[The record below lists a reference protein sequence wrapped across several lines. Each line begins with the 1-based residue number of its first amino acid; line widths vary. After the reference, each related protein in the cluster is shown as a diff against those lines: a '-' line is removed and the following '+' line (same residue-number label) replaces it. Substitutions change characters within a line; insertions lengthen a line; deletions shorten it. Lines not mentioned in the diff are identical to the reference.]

1 MVLITYFP
9 QKSGRGFFFS
19 RHLTHTKKE
28 KNKLYYIIHIV
39 CMCVCVCVLI
49 RHFFFASSS
58 FFDVWFDLLVSWLTS
73 HKRRSPMMTAHS
85 EFRNSPSLFYDDVM
99 MMSSFVLMSVID
111 FVSASFDLIFLFLN
125 GNYSTKQRLSFPP
138 RFLSNLN

>member
-39 CMCVCVCVLI
+39 CMCVCVCVC
-49 RHFFFASSS
+49 FNF
-58 FFDVWFDLLVSWLTS
+58 
-73 HKRRSPMMTAHS
+73 
-85 EFRNSPSLFYDDVM
+85 EF
-99 MMSSFVLMSVID
+99 I
-111 FVSASFDLIFLFLN
+111 I
-125 GNYSTKQRLSFPP
+125 
-138 RFLSNLN
+138 

>member
-125 GNYSTKQRLSFPP
+125 GNYSAKQRLSFS
-138 RFLSNLN
+138 RLDSYQT